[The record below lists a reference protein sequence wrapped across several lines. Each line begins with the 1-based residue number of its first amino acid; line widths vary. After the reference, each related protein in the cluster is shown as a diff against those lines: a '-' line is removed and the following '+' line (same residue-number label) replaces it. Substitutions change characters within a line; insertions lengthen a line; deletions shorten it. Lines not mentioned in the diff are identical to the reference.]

1 MKAHTESLVPE
12 CDSPGPLSK
21 TNWLAHSPTFIA
33 RASLNVD
40 KALLVR
46 YSRFSCTPRRP
57 KVKAASNFPRSKV
70 IRINLYG
77 YTVCHL
83 STSRGNPIA
92 WVSAFCHICGGQNR

>member
-12 CDSPGPLSK
+12 CDSPGPLSE

-33 RASLNVD
+33 CACLNVD

-46 YSRFSCTPRRP
+46 YSRFSCTPGDRKPRRT
-57 KVKAASNFPRSKV
+57 ATSQGRKV

-83 STSRGNPIA
+83 STSRGNPIG
-92 WVSAFCHICGGQNR
+92 WVSAFCHVCGGQNR